1 MLDRNIR
8 KKIEWA
14 FRTYH
19 ILKQQSAEYIVELAE
34 SGTTPMYGAIGSRAS
49 PGNPTESKGI
59 KAAEHNDMLWCKV
72 VEHTMTAFRWDIE
85 YELIKMFYFEKKSR
99 ARVCERLGVSE
110 RTFTYWT
117 ENIMNY
123 AYQWVQEYKLE

>member
-1 MLDRNIR
+1 MLDRKIR

-14 FRTYH
+14 FRNYST
-19 ILKQQSAEYIVELAE
+19 LQKQGADYIVELAE
-34 SGTTPMYGAIGSRAS
+34 QGTTPAYGLVGGGHA

-59 KAAEHNDMLWCKV
+59 KAAENNAMLWCKV
-72 VEHTMTAFRWDIE
+72 VENTLTTFRWDIE

-99 ARVCERLGVSE
+99 TRVCERLGVAE

-123 AYQWVQEYKLE
+123 AYQWVQEYKLM